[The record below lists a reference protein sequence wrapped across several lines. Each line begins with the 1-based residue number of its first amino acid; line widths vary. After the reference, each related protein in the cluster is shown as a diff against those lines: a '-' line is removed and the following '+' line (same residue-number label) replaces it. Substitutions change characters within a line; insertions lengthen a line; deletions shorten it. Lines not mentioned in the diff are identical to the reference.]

1 MPCAPTLEHVRG
13 GADDERR
20 GLRQA
25 IESLLR
31 EELGATGVHQLCVRC
46 GSSDH
51 GRPSVRVADGAAP
64 HVSWSYA
71 DGLAAVAWTWV
82 APVGIDVEATD
93 DVRHRADW
101 TLREAVLKATGE
113 GLTGRPAAAAA
124 TADGHVWTSSLALP
138 TSYVGHLAVL
148 GAHATPPEVSWRLVR
163 PAGPAARAR

>member
-1 MPCAPTLEHVRG
+1 MPCTPTLGQVRG

-31 EELGATGVHQLCVRC
+31 DEVGATGVHRLCGRC

-51 GRPSVRVADGAAP
+51 GRPSVRLAEGPAP

-71 DGLAAVAWTWV
+71 AGLAAVAWTWV

-101 TLREAVLKATGE
+101 TLTEAVVKATGE
-113 GLTGRPAAAAA
+113 GLTGRPAAAPA
-124 TADGHVWTSSLALP
+124 TEEIWTSRLTLP